1 MAEVIPFKGY
11 RYNQDLIEK
20 IADVMAPP
28 YDVISPQEQA
38 ALYQRHPNNVIRLI
52 LGRQR
57 RGDNHHENAHTR
69 ARTHLDQWIQ
79 NNILIQDAQPNFYLT
94 RLEFKVDDR
103 LVTRYGLL
111 GLVGLRPFSDGVVLP
126 HEHTFSKVKSE
137 RLSLMKATNANLC
150 PIFGLYGDQEGQMD
164 ALQRS
169 LVSARSADMEWYDDA
184 NFRHQLWCVNDPQ
197 SLARITAFFN
207 SRKIYIADGHHRY
220 ETALNY
226 REWVKSNA
234 SNFSAAHPTNYVMM
248 SLCSMHD
255 DGMVILPAHRL
266 VHNVPEVRL
275 LQLSEQAG
283 QFFDII
289 EFDITQGLVSALPQ
303 AQTSLDRNSDG
314 NAIGFMARNPGL
326 LWVLQLKEGVMDKL
340 FGQEIAAPL
349 RDLDVTVLTQLILMK
364 LLGLEQ
370 SDLDDEHRI
379 VYCTSAREAAASVA
393 DGSVDAAFILNPT
406 RIEQVQRISEF
417 GLTMPRKSTYFFP
430 KVISGQVFNI
440 LE

>member
-20 IADVMAPP
+20 LADVMAPP

-38 ALYQRHPNNVIRLI
+38 ELYQRHPNNVIRLI
-52 LGRQR
+52 LGQQRQ
-57 RGDNHHENAHTR
+57 GDDHNENTYTR
-69 ARTHLDQWIQ
+69 ARTHLYQWIE
-79 NNILIQDAQPNFYLT
+79 NHILVRDAQPNFYLT

-103 LVTRYGLL
+103 LVTRYGLM
-111 GLVGLRPFSDGVVLP
+111 GLVGLRPFSDNVVLP

-137 RLSLMKATNANLC
+137 RLRLMKTTNANLC
-150 PIFGLYGDQEGQMD
+150 PIFGLYADQEGQMD

-169 LVSARSADMEWYDDA
+169 LVSGRSADMELYDES
-184 NFRHQLWCVNDPQ
+184 NFRHQLWCLNDPQ
-197 SLARITAFFN
+197 SLARITTFFN
-207 SRKIYIADGHHRY
+207 SQKIYIADGHHRY
-220 ETALNY
+220 ESALNY
-226 REWVKSNA
+226 REWVKSNT
-234 SNFSAAHPTNYVMM
+234 SDFSDAHPTNFVMM

-255 DGMVILPAHRL
+255 AGMVILPAHRL
-266 VHNVPEVRL
+266 LHSVPKASL
-275 LQLSEQAG
+275 LQLKEQAG
-283 QFFDII
+283 QFFDVI
-289 EFDITQGLVSALPQ
+289 EIDIAQGLGSGLPQ
-303 AQTSLDRNSDG
+303 AQKVLDWNSKD
-314 NAIGFMARNPGL
+314 NAIGFIAGDPGL
-326 LWVLQLKEGVMDKL
+326 LWVLLLKKGVMDEL
-340 FGQEIAAPL
+340 FSQEIAAPL
-349 RDLDVTVLTQLILMK
+349 RDLDVTVVTQLILMK

>member
-1 MAEVIPFKGY
+1 MAEVVPFKGY

-20 IADVMAPP
+20 MANVVAPP

-38 ALYQRHPNNVIRLI
+38 ELYQRHPNNVIRLI
-52 LGRQR
+52 LGKQRQS
-57 RGDNHHENAHTR
+57 DDHNENTYTR
-69 ARTHLDQWIQ
+69 ARTHLYQWIE
-79 NNILIQDAQPNFYLT
+79 NHILVQDAQPNFYLT

-103 LVTRYGLL
+103 LVTRHELI

-137 RLSLMKATNANLC
+137 RLRLMKATNANLC
-150 PIFGLYGDQEGQMD
+150 PIFGLYADQEGQMD

-169 LVSARSADMEWYDDA
+169 LVSGRSADMELYDES
-184 NFRHQLWCVNDPQ
+184 NFRHQLWCLNDPQ
-197 SLARITAFFN
+197 SLARITTFFKTQ
-207 SRKIYIADGHHRY
+207 KIYIADGHHRY

-226 REWVKSNA
+226 REWVKSNT
-234 SNFSAAHPTNYVMM
+234 SDFSAVHSTNFVMM

-255 DGMVILPAHRL
+255 AGMVILPAHRL
-266 VHNVPEVRL
+266 LNEVPKASL
-275 LQLSEQAG
+275 LQLKKQAD
-283 QFFDII
+283 QYFEII
-289 EFDITQGLVSALPQ
+289 EIDITHGLVSGLPK
-303 AQTSLDRNSDG
+303 AQTALDRNCKR
-314 NAIGFMARNPGL
+314 NAIGFIARDPDL
-326 LWVLQLKEGVMDKL
+326 LWVLLPKKGVMEEL
-340 FGQEIAAPL
+340 FNEEIAAPL

-379 VYCTSAREAAASVA
+379 VYCTSARDAAASVA

-430 KVISGQVFNI
+430 KVISGQVFNV